1 MKLTRNLGRED
12 LEQNHNLVSNE
23 FSDLIYYVHIFF
35 HLFFRTQKEISPK
48 KSQEALWNLITYCA
62 ATGGS
67 LLVIG
72 SAAGVAFMGMEQG
85 VSFGWYLKAIGPA
98 ALVGY
103 FFGVAG
109 MMGQQAAGLAARRM
123 N

>member
-1 MKLTRNLGRED
+1 MQTLKRCED
-12 LEQNHNLVSNE
+12 
-23 FSDLIYYVHIFF
+23 
-35 HLFFRTQKEISPK
+35 
-48 KSQEALWNLITYCA
+48 ALWNLITYCA

-72 SAAGVAFMGMEQG
+72 SAAGVAFMGMEKN
-85 VSFGWYLKAIGPA
+85 VSFGWYLKSIGPA

-109 MMGQQAAGLAARRM
+109 IMGQQAAGLALK
-123 N
+123 